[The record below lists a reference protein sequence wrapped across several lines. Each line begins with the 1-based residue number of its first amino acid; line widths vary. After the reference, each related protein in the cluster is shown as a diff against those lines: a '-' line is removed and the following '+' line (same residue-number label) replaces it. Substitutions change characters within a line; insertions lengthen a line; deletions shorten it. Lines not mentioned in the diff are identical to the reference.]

1 MTAPG
6 GPSGESA
13 PDGPSAS
20 EHPPTQPAEQ
30 PVYPAPWASPASS
43 EAVDY
48 PSSAHQPPAYQPPVY
63 QPPGYQP
70 PSYQPP
76 PGYQPYPPMP
86 PPYGAA
92 PGGYEPSYPDP
103 YQYHGGYYPGHPGHP
118 GHPGYPGYPGPE
130 YLGGYGALRSGTNT
144 LAIASLATSIAGVL
158 CCGISSIVGI
168 VLGTIALN
176 QIKQTREEGYGLA
189 VAGIVIGVAALL
201 IYLIVFLFSIP
212 SR

>member
-13 PDGPSAS
+13 PDGPPAS
-20 EHPPTQPAEQ
+20 EHPPTQPSEQ
-30 PVYPAPWASPASS
+30 PVHHVPWASPASS
-43 EAVDY
+43 GTVDY
-48 PSSAHQPPAYQPPVY
+48 PSSA
-63 QPPGYQP
+63 YQP

-86 PPYGAA
+86 PPYGSA
-92 PGGYEPSYPDP
+92 PGGYGPPSYPDP
-103 YQYHGGYYPGHPGHP
+103 YRYQYHGGYYPG
-118 GHPGYPGYPGPE
+118 YPGSE
-130 YLGGYGALRSGTNT
+130 YLGGGYGALRAGTNT
-144 LAIASLATSIAGVL
+144 LAIASLVTSIAGVL

-189 VAGIVIGVAALL
+189 VAGIVIGVATLVVA
-201 IYLIVFLFSIP
+201 LIVFLFSIP

>member
-13 PDGPSAS
+13 PVGPPAS
-20 EHPPTQPAEQ
+20 EHPPAQPPER
-30 PVYPAPWASPASS
+30 PVYDAPWASPASS
-43 EAVDY
+43 PAVDY
-48 PSSAHQPPAYQPPVY
+48 PPYPPPAYQPQAGY
-63 QPPGYQP
+63 PPPSGYQP
-70 PSYQPP
+70 QPGYPPPSGYQPQ
-76 PGYQPYPPMP
+76 PGYQPYPSMP
-86 PPYGAA
+86 PPYGPA
-92 PGGYEPSYPDP
+92 PGGYGPPSYPDP
-103 YQYHGGYYPGHPGHP
+103 YQYHGGYYPAA
-118 GHPGYPGYPGPE
+118 E
-130 YLGGYGALRSGTNT
+130 YLGGYGALRTGTNT
-144 LAIASLATSIAGVL
+144 LAIASLVTSIAGIL

-201 IYLIVFLFSIP
+201 VYLIVFLFSIP

>member
-48 PSSAHQPPAYQPPVY
+48 PSSANQPPAYQPPVY
-63 QPPGYQP
+63 PQPGYQP
-70 PSYQPP
+70 PAYQPP
-76 PGYQPYPPMP
+76 PGHQPYPPMP

-92 PGGYEPSYPDP
+92 PGGYGPSYPDP
-103 YQYHGGYYPGHPGHP
+103 YQYHGGYYPP
-118 GHPGYPGYPGPE
+118 PE
-130 YLGGYGALRSGTNT
+130 YPGGYGASGTNT
-144 LAIASLATSIAGVL
+144 LAIASLVTSIAGVL
-158 CCGISSIVGI
+158 CCGTSSIVGI